1 VKVKSEYLIIPLAL
15 LVLGLTIWFTFIG
28 STEYKGQENFRDRI
42 IRVEDGR
49 LASPPFLTM
58 VLENH
63 GELSMSDKGIDPT
76 SLKEGA
82 VYDFVLSEWRTKR
95 LISWSRHY
103 FIIEK
108 ADLVENA
115 PKDYKAPPS
124 EADVLLPWFLA
135 AIFILMAI
143 FCALVWRW
151 R

>member
-1 VKVKSEYLIIPLAL
+1 MKSEYLIIPLAI
-15 LVLGLTIWFTFIG
+15 LVLGLMMWFMFVG

-76 SLKEGA
+76 GLEEGA
-82 VYDFVLSEWRTKR
+82 VYDFVLSEWCRNR
-95 LISWSRHY
+95 LVNPRHY

-124 EADVLLPWFLA
+124 EADVLIPWFLA

-151 R
+151 RGE